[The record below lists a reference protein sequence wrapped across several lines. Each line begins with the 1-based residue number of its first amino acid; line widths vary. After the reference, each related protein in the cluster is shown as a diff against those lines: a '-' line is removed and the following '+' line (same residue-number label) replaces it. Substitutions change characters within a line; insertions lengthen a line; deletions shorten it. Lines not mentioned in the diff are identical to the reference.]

1 MRRRAALAMASTASG
16 GIALLAIAWLAAR
29 RLTSAELGFFFSYL
43 SFGALMQ
50 LGDFGL
56 SYATLQAAGRLAGSG
71 RGHELASLE
80 RRVVKW
86 NILAT
91 AIAAALV
98 TLLGWATFSSQ
109 PSISNVAWRSSWFA
123 YVVAVIASQLTMP
136 RISLREGGGR
146 IEQMWTLRLVQEL
159 AGGAACLIA
168 LHAGAVLYSLA
179 AYAGVRAIVAASW
192 LTFGDPLRHDTA
204 AAPYT
209 IERWMAEVWPFQ
221 WKIAL
226 SGLSGFLIFRSFSP
240 IVLLE
245 KGPVAAGQ
253 FGLAISFMNLMI
265 AVTTAWPLS
274 QAAHYA
280 ALNASGGH
288 GELRRSFPTM
298 LWASSAFAILAS
310 AILVAGLAEARVL
323 GISVALRLPDMT
335 TTTFILATA
344 IIHHVVA
351 CFAVFLRAEG
361 REPLLIASVAGSI
374 GTVTIVWATAH
385 LGSLRDVAI
394 VNFFCTMVGIPVV
407 LYLFRVRIARMNAL
421 TS

>member
-1 MRRRAALAMASTASG
+1 MKRRAALAMASTGSG
-16 GIALLAIAWLAAR
+16 GVALLAIAWLAAR
-29 RLTSAELGFFFSYL
+29 RLTTAELGFFFSFL
-43 SFGALMQ
+43 SFGALIQ

-56 SYATLQAAGRLAGSG
+56 SYATLQAAGGLAGSG

-98 TLLGWATFSSQ
+98 ALLGWATFSSQ
-109 PSISNVAWRSSWFA
+109 LSTSTVAWRSAWFA
-123 YVVAVIASQLTMP
+123 YLGAVIASQLTMP

-159 AGGAACLIA
+159 TGGASCLIA
-168 LHAGAVLYSLA
+168 LHAGAGLYSLA
-179 AYAGVRAIVAASW
+179 AYAGMRALVAAGW
-192 LTFGDPLRHDTA
+192 LTFGDPLHHDA
-204 AAPYT
+204 GVPHYT

-240 IVLLE
+240 IVLFE

-253 FGLAISFMNLMI
+253 FGLAISFMNLLI

-274 QAAHYA
+274 HAAHYA

-288 GELRRSFPTM
+288 SELRRSFPTM
-298 LWASSAFAILAS
+298 LWPSTAFSVVAT
-310 AILVAGLAEARVL
+310 AILVAGLAEARRM

-335 TTTFILATA
+335 TTIIILSMAV
-344 IIHHVVA
+344 IHHFVA
-351 CFAVFLRAEG
+351 CFAVFLRSEG

-374 GTVTIVWATAH
+374 GTVAIVWATAH
-385 LGSLRDVAI
+385 VGSLRDVAI
-394 VNFFCTMVGIPVV
+394 ADFLCTMVGIPVV
-407 LYLFRVRIARMNAL
+407 LFLFRSRIGRLNAL

>member
-1 MRRRAALAMASTASG
+1 MRRRAVLAMASTASG
-16 GIALLAIAWLAAR
+16 GVGLLAIAWLAAR

-56 SYATLQAAGRLAGSG
+56 SYATLQAAGALAGSG

-86 NILAT
+86 NLLAT
-91 AIAAALV
+91 AIAAVFV
-98 TLLGWATFSSQ
+98 TLLGWATFSFQAST
-109 PSISNVAWRSSWFA
+109 STVAWRAPWFA
-123 YVVAVIASQLTMP
+123 YVLAVVGSQLTMP

-146 IEQMWTLRLVQEL
+146 IEQMWTLRLAQEL
-159 AGGAACLIA
+159 AGCVACLLA
-168 LHAGAVLYSLA
+168 LHAGAALYSIA
-179 AYAGVRAIVAASW
+179 AYAGVRALVAATW
-192 LTFGDPLRHDTA
+192 LTFGDRLRHHATVGQ
-204 AAPYT
+204 YT
-209 IERWMAEVWPFQ
+209 LQRWMAEVWPFQ

-253 FGLAISFMNLMI
+253 FGLAISFMNLLI

-288 GELRRSFPTM
+288 AELRRSFPTM
-298 LWASSAFAILAS
+298 LWASSAFSVMAT

-344 IIHHVVA
+344 IIHHFVA

-361 REPLLIASVAGSI
+361 REPLLVASVAGSI
-374 GTVTIVWATAH
+374 GTVAIVWATAH
-385 LGSLRDVAI
+385 IGSFRDIAI
-394 VNFFCTMVGIPVV
+394 ANFFCTIVGIPVV
-407 LYLFRVRIARMNAL
+407 LFLFRLRIGRLNAL

>member
-1 MRRRAALAMASTASG
+1 MKRRAALAMASTASG
-16 GIALLAIAWLAAR
+16 GVALLAIAWLAAR
-29 RLTSAELGFFFSYL
+29 RLTSAELGFFFSFL

-56 SYATLQAAGRLAGSG
+56 SYATLQAAGGLAGSG
-71 RGHELASLE
+71 RGHELAALE

-91 AIAAALV
+91 ATAAAIV
-98 TLLGWATFSSQ
+98 ALLGWATFSTQLSTTTV
-109 PSISNVAWRSSWFA
+109 PWRSPWLV
-123 YVVAVIASQLTMP
+123 YVAAVIASQLTMP

-159 AGGAACLIA
+159 AGGVACLIA
-168 LHAGAVLYSLA
+168 LHAGAGLYSLA
-179 AYAGVRAIVAASW
+179 AYAGVRALIAVSW
-192 LTFGDPLRHDTA
+192 LTFGDPLTHDA
-204 AAPYT
+204 NVAQYT
-209 IERWMAEVWPFQ
+209 IGRWMAEVWPFQ

-240 IVLLE
+240 IVLIE
-245 KGPVAAGQ
+245 KGPVAAGE
-253 FGLAISFMNLMI
+253 FGLAISFMNLLI

-298 LWASSAFAILAS
+298 LWASSAFSVIAT
-310 AILVAGLAEARVL
+310 AILVAGLAEARML

-335 TTTFILATA
+335 TTTFVLATA

-361 REPLLIASVAGSI
+361 REPLLVASVAGSI
-374 GTVTIVWATAH
+374 GTVAIVWATAH
-385 LGSLRDVAI
+385 IGSLREIAVA
-394 VNFFCTMVGIPVV
+394 NFFCTIVGIPVV
-407 LYLFRVRIARMNAL
+407 LFLFRLRIGRLNAL

>member
-1 MRRRAALAMASTASG
+1 MKRRAALAMASTASG
-16 GIALLAIAWLAAR
+16 GVALLAIAWLAAR
-29 RLTSAELGFFFSYL
+29 RLTTPELGFFFAYL

-56 SYATLQAAGRLAGSG
+56 SYATLQAAGALAGSG

-86 NILAT
+86 NLLAT
-91 AIAAALV
+91 AMAAVVV

-109 PSISNVAWRSSWFA
+109 QSLAAVAWRSPWLSYVA
-123 YVVAVIASQLTMP
+123 AVVANQLTMP

-146 IEQMWTLRLVQEL
+146 IEEMWTLRLAQEL

-168 LHAGAVLYSLA
+168 LHAGAALYSLA
-179 AYAGVRAIVAASW
+179 AYAGTRAVVAASW
-192 LTFGDPLRHDTA
+192 LTFGDPMRRDA
-204 AAPYT
+204 AAGQYT

-253 FGLAISFMNLMI
+253 FGLAISFMNLLI

-288 GELRRSFPTM
+288 TELRRSFPAM
-298 LWASSAFAILAS
+298 LWASSAFSVFGTAALIAAI
-310 AILVAGLAEARVL
+310 AEARAL

-335 TTTFILATA
+335 TTAFILATA

-374 GTVTIVWATAH
+374 GTVAIIWATAH
-385 LGSLRDVAI
+385 AGSLRDVA
-394 VNFFCTMVGIPVV
+394 VANFLCTMVGIPVV
-407 LYLFRVRIARMNAL
+407 LFLFRLRIARMNAL
-421 TS
+421 TT